1 MMLHKNTGHKKFLFA
16 DANILS
22 LVGGVIFVG
31 IFFGGYFRIESDWYQ
46 YRDDGVITMSA
57 AKNWV
62 EYGFIGVSPSGEKV
76 EASSSPVQ
84 LFVYALTYFA
94 TSIDYVWFS
103 FWQTVLST
111 FVIGFLFI
119 KFFSGKPMVAV
130 GIATASAIGMTF
142 FYPFFEWHASGMENA
157 ITHVLFLSTL
167 YVMYAAVKRN
177 SINYWAAFIVF
188 IATIARLDSVYHISV
203 LLIIYSIYWFACNK
217 NLKAFGFSLI
227 VFALWAIF
235 QLWRYYYF
243 GDILPNTAYAQS
255 INVLDR
261 VSMLLSGDREYFAQS
276 LDLSKE
282 IFMNQSGWLLVLTV
296 LPLLYFFRPNKENI
310 LLLLLI
316 VAIVLTSC
324 FSPFLFGA
332 ARIDHA
338 RTTTQMTL
346 LVFLLIAV
354 VFYFSRSIKGSSI
367 LFVLMLPFVVAFY
380 RDQNIKPYYLGW
392 STDGFNSIRQELA
405 RIAMENDI
413 DRPTISNPDLGVM
426 SWYKEFNIIDLG
438 MLGSPI
444 MAKLRND
451 SMVTA
456 YYLGYGLP
464 DIIEAHGWWI
474 HEYCDP
480 IFATPTF
487 DRLYSQIETDY
498 DLKQICNSAD
508 TPPMIYWIRNDI
520 KRDSDSAERKFL
532 DDLQNRLSSE
542 RVDEEIKKCRYLKD
556 DCSYIARTVYKFIP
570 EFIETGQFNTVY
582 NLFTNE
588 TDKALLIGWQNAQA
602 HNFILYDIQRKLNSQ

>member
-1 MMLHKNTGHKKFLFA
+1 
-16 DANILS
+16 
-22 LVGGVIFVG
+22 
-31 IFFGGYFRIESDWYQ
+31 
-46 YRDDGVITMSA
+46 
-57 AKNWV
+57 
-62 EYGFIGVSPSGEKV
+62 
-76 EASSSPVQ
+76 
-84 LFVYALTYFA
+84 
-94 TSIDYVWFS
+94 
-103 FWQTVLST
+103 
-111 FVIGFLFI
+111 
-119 KFFSGKPMVAV
+119 
-130 GIATASAIGMTF
+130 
-142 FYPFFEWHASGMENA
+142 
-157 ITHVLFLSTL
+157 
-167 YVMYAAVKRN
+167 
-177 SINYWAAFIVF
+177 
-188 IATIARLDSVYHISV
+188 

-380 RDQNIKPYYLGW
+380 RDQNIKPNYLGW

-520 KRDSDSAERKFL
+520 KRDSNSAERKFL